1 LSVLDKFHDIVN
13 NPHQYAQ
20 DWKARTGG
28 KVLGY
33 HCRYVPEELVY
44 ATGVLPVRL
53 LGSNQSETITQP
65 YIFQPGYCTFCRDCV
80 AQALQGKYDYL
91 DGVMYALGCP
101 HLHQAFLS
109 WQRHTTV
116 PYSYELRLPTDL
128 QNRNAKKYI
137 IGELEDCKRS
147 LEGWTGKSIN
157 DQDLDKAIDIYNKNR
172 RLMLSIYELMK
183 AENPPATA
191 VEVAEMA
198 LAGVLMDK
206 EEHSRLLTEALREL
220 SKRKSVKKD
229 GTRIMLLGSVNND
242 ISLIS
247 LLDSVGANVVIDDY
261 CTGWRY
267 YQTEVIPKENRL
279 EALANRII
287 ERPACPMKDVPERRR
302 PVHISKLMDDYHVQG
317 VIYTLHRLCD
327 VHGLDYPVIESLMN
341 KKGVPIL
348 KLELDYSFP
357 VGQVRTRIEAFLEM
371 IQSS

>member
-1 LSVLDKFHDIVN
+1 LHEIVN
-13 NPHQYAQ
+13 HPHQFAK
-20 DWKARTGG
+20 DWKIKTGG

-44 ATGVLPVRL
+44 AAGILPVRI
-53 LGSNQSETITQP
+53 LGSNQPETITQP
-65 YIFQPGYCTFCRDCV
+65 YIFQPGYCTFCRDCF

-91 DGVMYALGCP
+91 DGVMYALGCM

-109 WQRHTTV
+109 WQRHTSIA
-116 PYSYELRLPTDL
+116 YSYEFHLPSDL
-128 QNRNAKKYI
+128 MNRHAKKYI
-137 IGELEDCKRS
+137 VGELEDCKRS
-147 LEGWTGKSIN
+147 LEAWTSKSISEK
-157 DQDLDKAIDIYNKNR
+157 DLDRAIEIYNNNR

-191 VEVAEMA
+191 VEVAEIA

-206 EEHSRLLTEALREL
+206 EEHSRLLTEALKEL
-220 SKRKSVKKD
+220 SQRKTEKRE

-247 LLDSVGANVVIDDY
+247 LLDSLGAHVVIDDY

-267 YQTEVIPKENRL
+267 YQTEVKPNGNRL
-279 EALANRII
+279 EALAERIV
-287 ERPACPMKDVPERRR
+287 ERPTCPLKDLPERRR
-302 PVHISKLMDDYHVQG
+302 PTHISKLLDEYKVQG

-327 VHGLDYPVIESLMN
+327 THGLDYPVIESLMN
-341 KKGVPIL
+341 KKAIPML

-357 VGQVRTRIEAFLEM
+357 IGQVRTRIEAFLEM